1 MKSRLSHRWPAWSRT
16 AALTLWLACAAA
28 PAMASGCSRDIIVPV
43 APIGVSVVVNGSSVD
58 GIYAEMLRS
67 LGAKAGCNF
76 VFSVV
81 PRARLEVMFESGKAD
96 LLLPANR
103 TPVRDQLG
111 HFIPMIGHRATLITL
126 PSERPPIRNAQELLE
141 KHELRVAV
149 VRGFDYGEQYQ
160 SIVRELTRQGR
171 LFLEVDA
178 NAVARL
184 MNVGS
189 VDVTIMGPTILA
201 AAIRREPRVQGLME
215 KLRIEPIPELPWGHS
230 GVYYS
235 RRSLNAEDQA
245 VLRELLE
252 KAARSGVV
260 YEGFQRY
267 HRPDVMSESVRP
279 R

>member
-1 MKSRLSHRWPAWSRT
+1 MKSRLSHRWPAWRRA
-16 AALTLWLACAAA
+16 AALALPLACAAM
-28 PAMASGCSRDIIVPV
+28 PALGNGCSRDIIVPV
-43 APIGVSVVVNGSSVD
+43 APIGVSVVVNGNAVE

-103 TPVRDQLG
+103 TPARDQLG
-111 HFIPMIGHRATLITL
+111 YFVPMIGHRATLITL
-126 PSERPPIRNAQELLE
+126 PGDRAPIRNAQELLE

-160 SIVRELTRQGR
+160 SMVRELTRQGR

-178 NAVARL
+178 TAVARL

-235 RRSLNAEDQA
+235 RRSLSAEDQA
-245 VLRELLE
+245 IIRELLE
-252 KAARSGVV
+252 KAAKSGAV
-260 YEGFQRY
+260 YEGFLRY

>member
-16 AALTLWLACAAA
+16 AALLWLACAAA

-43 APIGVSVVVNGSSVD
+43 APIGVSVVVNGSSVE
-58 GIYAEMLRS
+58 GIYADMLRN

-103 TPVRDQLG
+103 TPARDQLG

-126 PSERPPIRNAQELLE
+126 SSERPPIRNAQELLE

-235 RRSLNAEDQA
+235 RRSLNAEDQTI
-245 VLRELLE
+245 LRELLE